1 MMIAEKPKIITRSLK
16 NGKTTTVPGAPEA
29 GLLASSFEKIIN
41 NKKQRLQIKVNLEK
55 NEIIFMCIF
64 FIVFIYHMDPIA
76 IGFRIKIFIAI
87 GISCSKIFML
97 HFIK

>member
-16 NGKTTTVPGAPEA
+16 NGKTTTVPGVPVA

-55 NEIIFMCIF
+55 KEIN
-64 FIVFIYHMDPIA
+64 
-76 IGFRIKIFIAI
+76 
-87 GISCSKIFML
+87 
-97 HFIK
+97 FIK